1 MAEGCLFST
10 HLELAVDH
18 NPVGA
23 KFEVLVLE
31 GERAVDLQ
39 AFECLGAL
47 VKYNIRAGGYS
58 DRRTSLRRTAA
69 PAGGARPAST
79 DFGADRGSRRVGR
92 NRSCAMLLACFL
104 FYLVLALASE
114 TPKTLPISEIGSTV
128 AVSGPEVVVLRSGPT
143 LDVRNRISTAPNSET
158 ENLMRFATPIPSCCS
173 RRRAYC
179 ESFFKVGNS
188 TRSYRHTGRR
198 TLGLGPTALAGV
210 VVF

>member
-10 HLELAVDH
+10 HLELAVNH

-39 AFECLGAL
+39 ALECLGAL

-69 PAGGARPAST
+69 AVGGARPAST
-79 DFGADRGSRRVGR
+79 GLRADRGSRRVGR

-104 FYLVLALASE
+104 FFLVLALASE

-128 AVSGPEVVVLRSGPT
+128 AVSGPEVVVSRSGPT
-143 LDVRNRISTAPNSET
+143 LDARNRISTAPYNET
-158 ENLMRFATPIPSCCS
+158 ENLLDLPRLSLLVAVAAARTAS
-173 RRRAYC
+173 RSLR
-179 ESFFKVGNS
+179 
-188 TRSYRHTGRR
+188 
-198 TLGLGPTALAGV
+198 
-210 VVF
+210 